1 MSKPRYRW
9 WGHAK
14 NILRDYPRLRREY
27 LLLKSQSITPA
38 YETAGHGSEIS
49 RPVETVAL
57 RTLPDADDQ
66 RAFDAARQTAIAIQA
81 EDNGEL
87 KYKLLEMIYWKGT
100 HTLAGAA
107 QNLYISERTAK
118 RWNRHILIT
127 VGRFYGF
134 LPHEEKKD
142 GTSEP
147 KNRDNIVP

>member
-9 WGHAK
+9 WGTAK

-27 LLLKSQSITPA
+27 LLLKGQSITPS

-66 RAFDAARQTAIAIQA
+66 RAFDAARLAMAAIEA
-81 EDNGEL
+81 EPNGEFKRQL
-87 KYKLLEMIYWKGT
+87 VEMVYWRKTHKLI
-100 HTLAGAA
+100 GAA
-107 QNLYISERTAK
+107 LEIGISERTAK
-118 RWNRHILIT
+118 RWNHQALMK

-134 LPHEEKKD
+134 LPEKKNQN
-142 GTSEP
+142 S
-147 KNRDNIVP
+147 